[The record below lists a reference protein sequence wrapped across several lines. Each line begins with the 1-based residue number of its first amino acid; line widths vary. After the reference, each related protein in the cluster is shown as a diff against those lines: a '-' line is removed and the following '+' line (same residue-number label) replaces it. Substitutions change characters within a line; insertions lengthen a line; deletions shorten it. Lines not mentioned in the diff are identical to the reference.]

1 MTSHAHG
8 SNKQAGTGQLRG
20 HRRLRL
26 VVAGFT
32 LGFGVLIGKAGW
44 LTLVEGPR
52 HQLTAAHDVKVRI
65 PRPDISDRNGT
76 TLATDIPVSSLY
88 ADPAKMIDVDEAVEL
103 LTGALPELNSRD
115 LRQKLSNRKRRF
127 VWIKREVSPSQRE
140 LIHNMGI
147 PGVGFRAETRRIY
160 PMGNLAAH
168 VLGAVDLDS
177 QGIAG
182 LEKFLDD
189 QGALYT
195 ASLADPTRA
204 ASMPAR
210 TSIDLRVQHAITDEL
225 QKALLKY
232 RAKAAAGI
240 VLNAYTGEVL
250 ALASLPD
257 FSPNNPADALKSDN
271 VNRVTAGV
279 FELGS
284 IIKAVTF
291 AMALDHG
298 TATLKSRYDAR
309 FPLVIGRARIKD
321 FHAEKRILTV
331 PEIFMHSSNIGTGK
345 MALEVGEERHQ
356 AFLRK
361 LGLFDRL
368 QTELPEAA
376 KPLLPPRWGK
386 LVTVTASFGHGF
398 AVQPMQGA
406 AVAAALVNGGKLIPP
421 TLLQRDEETANALAQ
436 QVIKPSTSAD
446 MRYLFRL
453 NVTDGTAGK
462 AEVPGYRVGGKT
474 GTAEKVVKGRYS
486 KDHRLTSF
494 VGAFPMDEPKYVL
507 LTMLD
512 EPKPTP
518 ESYGYAT
525 SGWNAVPT
533 SGKII
538 ARIAPLLGVMPK
550 FDEDS
555 LKKLDKYKKQ
565 REKELEKEAQR
576 EAAINGGAQR

>member
-1 MTSHAHG
+1 MT
-8 SNKQAGTGQLRG
+8 
-20 HRRLRL
+20 
-26 VVAGFT
+26 
-32 LGFGVLIGKAGW
+32 
-44 LTLVEGPR
+44 
-52 HQLTAAHDVKVRI
+52 
-65 PRPDISDRNGT
+65 
-76 TLATDIPVSSLY
+76 
-88 ADPAKMIDVDEAVEL
+88 
-103 LTGALPELNSRD
+103 
-115 LRQKLSNRKRRF
+115 
-127 VWIKREVSPSQRE
+127 
-140 LIHNMGI
+140 
-147 PGVGFRAETRRIY
+147 
-160 PMGNLAAH
+160 
-168 VLGAVDLDS
+168 
-177 QGIAG
+177 
-182 LEKFLDD
+182 KF
-189 QGALYT
+189 
-195 ASLADPTRA
+195 
-204 ASMPAR
+204 
-210 TSIDLRVQHAITDEL
+210 
-225 QKALLKY
+225 

-257 FSPNNPADALKSDN
+257 FSPNNPADALKSEN

-291 AMALDHG
+291 AMALDYG

-309 FPLVIGRARIKD
+309 FPLVIGRARIND
-321 FHAEKRILTV
+321 FHAQKRIMTV

-361 LGLFDRL
+361 LGFFDRL

-421 TLLQRDEETANALAQ
+421 TLLKRDVETADALAE

-453 NVTDGTAGK
+453 NVTEGTAGK

-474 GTAEKVVKGRYS
+474 GTAEKVIKGRYS

-494 VGAFPMDEPKYVL
+494 IGAFPMDDPKYVML
-507 LTMLD
+507 MMLD
-512 EPKPTP
+512 EPKPLP
-518 ESYGYAT
+518 ETYGYAT

-533 SGKII
+533 AGKVI
-538 ARIAPLLGVMPK
+538 ARIAPLLGVTPE

-555 LKKLDKYKKQ
+555 LKKLEKYKKE
-565 REKELEKEAQR
+565 RLKEQAKEAER
-576 EAAINGGAQR
+576 AAALEGGTAR